1 MWPQTQ
7 VPPPFTEGSP
17 FRCPFP
23 LIPLSLP
30 FLWSSPSANNH
41 ALESPMKKRMIPSR
55 YFCIYLFLSSQES
68 PSKELHI
75 LAPSPL
81 AFAPTTFVPSTPPFR
96 RSATVTP
103 SGHSTQR
110 PLCTPLPG
118 AAPPLFVCFL
128 FLPHYLFISII
139 TQSITVLFII
149 QLLTAFFFY

>member
-7 VPPPFTEGSP
+7 VPPPFTEGPP
-17 FRCPFP
+17 FRCSFP

-30 FLWSSPSANNH
+30 FLWSSLSANKH

-68 PSKELHI
+68 PSKELHTCSFPRLVCSI
-75 LAPSPL
+75 NFCSINSSLQEECNCH
-81 AFAPTTFVPSTPPFR
+81 TFRTQHTETSLYPISWSSPPF
-96 RSATVTP
+96 V
-103 SGHSTQR
+103 
-110 PLCTPLPG
+110 
-118 AAPPLFVCFL
+118 FL
-128 FLPHYLFISII
+128 FLSHYLFISII